1 MFGFFKKVDKKETLP
16 VEKELL
22 YSPANGI
29 VVPVSDVA
37 DPVFSQKMMGDGFAV
52 IPTDGNIFSP
62 AKGKVLSV
70 FPTKHAVGI
79 LLDSGLELLLHMGL
93 DTVELNGKPFEVF
106 VKEGQALTA
115 DTLIAKV
122 DLAQLQ
128 EAGKDSAM
136 VVVITNMDKV
146 KSFSLDVTG
155 EAAVKAEIGGVL
167 PNEYQKEFKKSFIRL
182 AGWSF
187 LLRYR
192 LPMLWPWLNGAQ
204 PVKDVPTKKS
214 LRALC
219 SRCRPALRQAPICR
233 PKRIVSR
240 DQRPFHRKGNLRR
253 AR

>member
-1 MFGFFKKVDKKETLP
+1 MFGFFKKGDKKDNLP
-16 VEKELL
+16 VEKEHL

-52 IPTDGNIFSP
+52 IPADGNIYSP

-128 EAGKDSAM
+128 AAGKDSAM

-155 EAAVKAEIGGVL
+155 ETTVKTEIGSVL
-167 PNEYQKEFKKSFIRL
+167 PKE
-182 AGWSF
+182 
-187 LLRYR
+187 
-192 LPMLWPWLNGAQ
+192 
-204 PVKDVPTKKS
+204 
-214 LRALC
+214 
-219 SRCRPALRQAPICR
+219 
-233 PKRIVSR
+233 
-240 DQRPFHRKGNLRR
+240 
-253 AR
+253 

>member
-1 MFGFFKKVDKKETLP
+1 MFDFFKKGDKKETLP

-52 IPTDGNIFSP
+52 IPTDGNIYSP

-155 EAAVKAEIGGVL
+155 EAAVKAEIGSVL
-167 PNEYQKEFKKSFIRL
+167 PKE
-182 AGWSF
+182 
-187 LLRYR
+187 
-192 LPMLWPWLNGAQ
+192 
-204 PVKDVPTKKS
+204 
-214 LRALC
+214 
-219 SRCRPALRQAPICR
+219 
-233 PKRIVSR
+233 
-240 DQRPFHRKGNLRR
+240 
-253 AR
+253 

>member
-1 MFGFFKKVDKKETLP
+1 MFGFFKKGDKKDNLP
-16 VEKELL
+16 VEKEHL

-52 IPTDGNIFSP
+52 IPADGNIYSP

-128 EAGKDSAM
+128 AAGKDSAM
-136 VVVITNMDKV
+136 VVVITNMYKV
-146 KSFSLDVTG
+146 KSFTLDVTG
-155 EAAVKAEIGGVL
+155 ETTVKTEIGSVL
-167 PNEYQKEFKKSFIRL
+167 SKE
-182 AGWSF
+182 
-187 LLRYR
+187 
-192 LPMLWPWLNGAQ
+192 
-204 PVKDVPTKKS
+204 
-214 LRALC
+214 
-219 SRCRPALRQAPICR
+219 
-233 PKRIVSR
+233 
-240 DQRPFHRKGNLRR
+240 
-253 AR
+253 

>member
-1 MFGFFKKVDKKETLP
+1 MFGFFKKGDKKDNLP
-16 VEKELL
+16 VEKEHL

-52 IPTDGNIFSP
+52 IPADGNIYSP

-155 EAAVKAEIGGVL
+155 EAAVKAEIGSVL
-167 PNEYQKEFKKSFIRL
+167 PKE
-182 AGWSF
+182 
-187 LLRYR
+187 
-192 LPMLWPWLNGAQ
+192 
-204 PVKDVPTKKS
+204 
-214 LRALC
+214 
-219 SRCRPALRQAPICR
+219 
-233 PKRIVSR
+233 
-240 DQRPFHRKGNLRR
+240 
-253 AR
+253 

>member
-1 MFGFFKKVDKKETLP
+1 MFGFFKKGDKKETLP

-52 IPTDGNIFSP
+52 IPTDGNIYSP

-79 LLDSGLELLLHMGL
+79 LLESGLELLLHMGL

-146 KSFSLDVTG
+146 KNFSLDVSG
-155 EAAVKAEIGGVL
+155 DVAAKAEIGSVL
-167 PNEYQKEFKKSFIRL
+167 PKE
-182 AGWSF
+182 
-187 LLRYR
+187 
-192 LPMLWPWLNGAQ
+192 
-204 PVKDVPTKKS
+204 
-214 LRALC
+214 
-219 SRCRPALRQAPICR
+219 
-233 PKRIVSR
+233 
-240 DQRPFHRKGNLRR
+240 
-253 AR
+253 

>member
-1 MFGFFKKVDKKETLP
+1 MFGFFKKDDKKGKLS
-16 VEKELL
+16 VEKESL
-22 YSPANGI
+22 YSPANGV
-29 VVPVSDVA
+29 VVPISDVA

-52 IPTDGNIFSP
+52 IPADGNIYSP

-136 VVVITNMDKV
+136 VVVITNMEKV
-146 KSFSLDVTG
+146 KNFSLDVTG
-155 EAAVKAEIGGVL
+155 EAAVKAEIGSVL
-167 PNEYQKEFKKSFIRL
+167 PKE
-182 AGWSF
+182 
-187 LLRYR
+187 
-192 LPMLWPWLNGAQ
+192 
-204 PVKDVPTKKS
+204 
-214 LRALC
+214 
-219 SRCRPALRQAPICR
+219 
-233 PKRIVSR
+233 
-240 DQRPFHRKGNLRR
+240 
-253 AR
+253 

>member
-52 IPTDGNIFSP
+52 TPTDGNIYSP

-155 EAAVKAEIGGVL
+155 EAAVKAEIGSVL
-167 PNEYQKEFKKSFIRL
+167 PKE
-182 AGWSF
+182 
-187 LLRYR
+187 
-192 LPMLWPWLNGAQ
+192 
-204 PVKDVPTKKS
+204 
-214 LRALC
+214 
-219 SRCRPALRQAPICR
+219 
-233 PKRIVSR
+233 
-240 DQRPFHRKGNLRR
+240 
-253 AR
+253 